1 MTASVESAKTETEV
15 APSLAASDA
24 DVLTPSHSGTPDTTP
39 TTATSQAA
47 DTPPRVVVPRRPTP
61 HHLSGT
67 KNGRARTRLAASAP
81 AKRTA
86 AVRVRRGAAAREKG
100 DHRDLRRQERT
111 ADPANRRG
119 DPPRASQTGDIAA
132 EVAAAQEPPRAA
144 GDSDGPPRPPPRRQQ
159 TRSGTPRTSASPHV
173 DGARRPGRFAQRP
186 SRSRKPVS
194 GHPRGCRA
202 DRRRAGAQ
210 RRLPRSFNP
219 GPGLCEPRSRA
230 GRETAAGRSGAQ
242 PKKRRDATMV
252 RPGLCF
258 FVLFC
263 GLLSYDLRLNEPG

>member
-81 AKRTA
+81 AERTA
-86 AVRVRRGAAAREKG
+86 AARVRRGAAAREKG

-144 GDSDGPPRPPPRRQQ
+144 GDSDGPPRPPRADNRPGAARRAPL
-159 TRSGTPRTSASPHV
+159 RRRTSTAG
-173 DGARRPGRFAQRP
+173 DG
-186 SRSRKPVS
+186 
-194 GHPRGCRA
+194 RA
-202 DRRRAGAQ
+202 VRAK
-210 RRLPRSFNP
+210 
-219 GPGLCEPRSRA
+219 
-230 GRETAAGRSGAQ
+230 T
-242 PKKRRDATMV
+242 
-252 RPGLCF
+252 
-258 FVLFC
+258 
-263 GLLSYDLRLNEPG
+263 

>member
-15 APSLAASDA
+15 APSLAAPDA

-47 DTPPRVVVPRRPTP
+47 GTPPRVVVPRRPTP

-81 AKRTA
+81 AERTA
-86 AVRVRRGAAAREKG
+86 AARVRRGAAARGKG

-132 EVAAAQEPPRAA
+132 EVAAAQAPPRAA
-144 GDSDGPPRPPPRRQQ
+144 GDSNGPPRPPRADNRPC
-159 TRSGTPRTSASPHV
+159 TPRPGTRTAARRALASPGSAGAPELVISGRVAHDAAESRARFRRRTTTKTGSGAPRDYPTEV
-173 DGARRPGRFAQRP
+173 AASGAPVRAAEEGARGAGRA
-186 SRSRKPVS
+186 K
-194 GHPRGCRA
+194 
-202 DRRRAGAQ
+202 
-210 RRLPRSFNP
+210 NP
-219 GPGLCEPRSRA
+219 GHAAVRGRA
-230 GRETAAGRSGAQ
+230 VTSITYTGVLQQRFIRCGAI
-242 PKKRRDATMV
+242 A
-252 RPGLCF
+252 
-258 FVLFC
+258 
-263 GLLSYDLRLNEPG
+263 

>member
-47 DTPPRVVVPRRPTP
+47 DTPPLVVVPRRPTP

-144 GDSDGPPRPPPRRQQ
+144 GDSDGPPRPPRADNRPGTARRAPL
-159 TRSGTPRTSASPHV
+159 RRRTSTAG
-173 DGARRPGRFAQRP
+173 DG
-186 SRSRKPVS
+186 
-194 GHPRGCRA
+194 RA
-202 DRRRAGAQ
+202 VRAK
-210 RRLPRSFNP
+210 
-219 GPGLCEPRSRA
+219 
-230 GRETAAGRSGAQ
+230 T
-242 PKKRRDATMV
+242 
-252 RPGLCF
+252 
-258 FVLFC
+258 
-263 GLLSYDLRLNEPG
+263 

>member
-67 KNGRARTRLAASAP
+67 KNGRARTRLAVSAP

-86 AVRVRRGAAAREKG
+86 AVRVRRGAAARGKG

-119 DPPRASQTGDIAA
+119 DPPRASQTGDIGGSGRGTGAPA
-132 EVAAAQEPPRAA
+132 CRGRLERPAT
-144 GDSDGPPRPPPRRQQ
+144 PPPRRQQ

-173 DGARRPGRFAQRP
+173 DGGRRPGRFAQRP
-186 SRSRKPVS
+186 SRSRDPVT
-194 GHPRGCRA
+194 GHPRGSRA
-202 DRRRAGAQ
+202 NRRREGAQ
-210 RRLPRSFNP
+210 SRLPRSFNP

-242 PKKRRDATMV
+242 AKRR
-252 RPGLCF
+252 
-258 FVLFC
+258 
-263 GLLSYDLRLNEPG
+263 